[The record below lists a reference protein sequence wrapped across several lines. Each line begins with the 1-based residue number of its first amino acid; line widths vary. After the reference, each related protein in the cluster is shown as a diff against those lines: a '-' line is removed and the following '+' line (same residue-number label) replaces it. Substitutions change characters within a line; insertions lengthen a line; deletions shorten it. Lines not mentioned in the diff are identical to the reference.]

1 VCEKRGPCAH
11 PPKTVPRSK
20 DHTLWVIGTQRR
32 KKQAGYRNPIGAAQY
47 CVGCGVCV
55 WGVRVGCA
63 CGLLCDDWGSAAYL
77 VALAVPSDL
86 GHALSEYIVCIST
99 GIQGP
104 GAQASRQARKPKAP
118 HQIQMRDGPSRRA
131 LVAMPVAIVVSMS
144 MTMVP
149 RVLQA
154 LT

>member
-1 VCEKRGPCAH
+1 MRTPSENGSTLQGPHAVGHWDTKKKKTGRLQESNRRGAI
-11 PPKTVPRSK
+11 
-20 DHTLWVIGTQRR
+20 L
-32 KKQAGYRNPIGAAQY
+32 
-47 CVGCGVCV
+47 CGV